1 MNAIV
6 LKRALI
12 VILVALAI
20 GCVGSHVILLQKLR
34 NTVVDTDHAKIDA
47 EISSGD
53 IDHLKI
59 LQEQLKK
66 LQDVVARTKDI
77 VATSADYKYQDQIIT
92 DINHLAAA
100 SGVTVT
106 GFNFP
111 TSTTTTGTTGTVS
124 SGSTAAPQVNVSGAK
139 LVTITISMRSP
150 MPYDNYLKF
159 LRSLELNLTR
169 LQVTGIDLSPDPNN
183 STLITNPS
191 IGIQIYVKS

>member
-6 LKRALI
+6 LKRVLI
-12 VILVALAI
+12 VILVALAV
-20 GCVGSHVILLQKLR
+20 GCVGSHIVLLQRLNK
-34 NTVVDTDHAKIDA
+34 TVIDTDHAKIDA
-47 EISSGD
+47 EISNSD
-53 IDHLKI
+53 IDHLKT
-59 LQEQLKK
+59 LQGQLAKS
-66 LQDVVARTKDI
+66 QDVIARTKEI

-92 DINHLAAA
+92 DINHLAAD

-106 GFNFP
+106 GFSFP
-111 TSTTTTGTTGTVS
+111 ASATTTGSTSTVS
-124 SGSTAAPQVNVSGAK
+124 SGSAALPATVPGAK
-139 LVTITISMRSP
+139 LITITITMRSP